1 MGARQVEHEEVT
13 LQRHSAPQALQV
25 EHVPQ
30 QQVVVA
36 ELLPVIVDAGLAHLL
51 GVGSGYIRGRVRL
64 RVSAG

>member
-1 MGARQVEHEEVT
+1 M
-13 LQRHSAPQALQV
+13 

-51 GVGSGYIRGRVRL
+51 GVGSGDIRGRVRL